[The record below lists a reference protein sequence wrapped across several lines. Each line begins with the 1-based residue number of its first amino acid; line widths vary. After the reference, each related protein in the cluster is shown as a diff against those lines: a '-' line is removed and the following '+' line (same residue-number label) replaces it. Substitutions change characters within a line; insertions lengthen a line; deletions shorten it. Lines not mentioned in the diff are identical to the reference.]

1 MSVDGETMIEYT
13 RTKTP
18 LLDIQNVSLSFGKK
32 LILRDVNA
40 TITEVTRKDA
50 VPGQVICFLG
60 PSGIGKTQLS
70 KIIAGLQ
77 QPSAGR
83 VLLPNGQA
91 YSASGEAVS
100 RSDDR
105 AVRLFDT
112 ETRPGK
118 VGMVPQNYPL
128 FDFTTVLGNLR
139 IAGAQSNLPAAQ
151 VQERMDNFIRVFGL
165 ADYLKMYPDEL
176 SGGTKQRVAI
186 ARQMMCAGHYLL
198 MDEPFSGLDPI
209 MKAATSEAIT
219 AMASLDPLN
228 TIIIVTHD
236 ISEGLSV
243 ADTVWLMGYDPAPNG
258 VNPVTGASAR
268 FLPGA
273 RLVEQHDLAAMGL
286 CWQPDIQSDPTF
298 QAFVAQIKARF
309 KTLK

>member
-1 MSVDGETMIEYT
+1 VDGEAMIPYT
-13 RTKTP
+13 RTATK
-18 LLDIQNVSLSFGKK
+18 LLDIQNVSLSFGKH
-32 LILRDVNA
+32 LVLRDVNA
-40 TITEVTRKDA
+40 TITEVTRPDA

-77 QPSAGR
+77 KPSEGR

-91 YSASGEAVS
+91 YSATGEAVS

-105 AVRLFDT
+105 AVRLFDA
-112 ETRPGK
+112 ETSAGK

-139 IAGAQSNLPAAQ
+139 IAGKQSTLSADKVAAKL
-151 VQERMDNFIRVFGL
+151 DNFVRVFGL
-165 ADYLKMYPDEL
+165 ADYLHMYPDEL

-219 AMASLDPLN
+219 TMASLDSLN

-243 ADTVWLMGYDPAPNG
+243 ADTVWLMGYEPDPTNK
-258 VNPVTGASAR
+258 GA

-286 CWQPDIQSDPTF
+286 CWQPDIQSDPAF